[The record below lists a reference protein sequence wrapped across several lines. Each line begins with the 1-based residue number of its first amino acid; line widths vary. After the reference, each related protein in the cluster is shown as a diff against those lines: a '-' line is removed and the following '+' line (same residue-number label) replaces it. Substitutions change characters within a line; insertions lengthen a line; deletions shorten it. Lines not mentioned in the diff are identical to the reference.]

1 MKEEE
6 KSMPAAEVGAVL
18 EGKVVRIMPF
28 GVFVETAKKKSGLV
42 HISEISKDYIKD
54 ISNHVK
60 IGDSVTVKVLGIDEK
75 GKMSLSIKQA
85 AEEAARR
92 QKEKREL
99 KREKKKAAA
108 RAEASRIIRP
118 ADVDL
123 FGGEGAELSFEDK
136 LSRFK
141 HDSDEKMLALKRSAE
156 SKRSGGYSRKS
167 GR

>member
-6 KSMPAAEVGAVL
+6 KSMPAAEIGAVL

-54 ISNHVK
+54 ISDHVR
-60 IGDSVTVKVLGIDEK
+60 IGDSVMVIVLGIDEK

-118 ADVDL
+118 ADVDF
-123 FGGEGAELSFEDK
+123 FGGGMELSFEDK

-141 HDSDEKMLALKRSAE
+141 QDSDEKMLALKRSAE